1 MSGSGSLS
9 LGRKGRGEIT
19 QAFAQA
25 KNAVAS
31 TRATGPQLTLR
42 RLTRYTAAMQLL
54 DGRVAVVTGAS
65 AGIGAAVARA
75 LAAAGM
81 KVVLGARRR
90 ERLAALCDEIHGVG
104 GTAEFVVTDMRDEAG
119 VEALIET
126 AVTRF
131 GQLDA
136 LVNNAA
142 MSTLRTVADGRTDE
156 WRAIIDTNLLGTLMS
171 CRAALRHMLPRGRG
185 DILNVTSA
193 SAHEAWPYLA
203 VYAASKA
210 AIHTLSR
217 GLRAEVAGSGV
228 RVMTLE
234 VHNVMGTDFA
244 SNFEPELIPPA
255 IARWEALG
263 LLTRDSPMLGPE
275 DAARAV
281 VFQLS
286 QPDPASVHHLTLRS
300 RAN

>member
-1 MSGSGSLS
+1 M
-9 LGRKGRGEIT
+9 
-19 QAFAQA
+19 
-25 KNAVAS
+25 
-31 TRATGPQLTLR
+31 TLQS
-42 RLTRYTAAMQLL
+42 LTRYTAAMQLFN
-54 DGRVAVVTGAS
+54 GRVGVVTGAS
-65 AGIGAAVARA
+65 AGIGAAAARA

-81 KVVLGARRR
+81 KVVLGARRG
-90 ERLAALCDEIHGVG
+90 ERLAALCDDIRGAG
-104 GTAEFVVTDMRDEAG
+104 GSAEFVVTDMRDEAS
-119 VEALIET
+119 VEALIDT
-126 AVTRF
+126 AVARF
-131 GQLDA
+131 GHLDA

-142 MSTLRTVADGRTDE
+142 MSTLRTIAEGRTDE
-156 WRAIIDTNLLGTLMS
+156 WRAIIDTNLLGTLLS

-210 AIHTLSR
+210 AVHSVSR

-234 VHNVMGTDFA
+234 VHNIMGTDFA
-244 SNFEPELIPPA
+244 VNFDRVLLPQA
-255 IARWEALG
+255 IERWQALG
-263 LLTRDSPMLGPE
+263 LLTRDSGMLGPD